1 MASYVSDAT
10 LNQAVDAITN
20 QTIQVRVHSASP
32 GNAGTS
38 ARIGSSSVDH
48 AAAQWTA
55 GSGGVSETTVDSA
68 FGVLD
73 SANSQTVTHYSLW
86 ASTTF
91 LSWGDLA
98 SSVTVAAGES
108 FTINS
113 GTIEFRASR
122 P

>member
-1 MASYVSDAT
+1 M
-10 LNQAVDAITN
+10 
-20 QTIQVRVHSASP
+20 RVHSASP
-32 GNAGTS
+32 GNNGTTG
-38 ARIGSSSVDH
+38 RIGTSSVDH
-48 AAAQWTA
+48 PAAQWTA

-73 SANSQTVTHYSLW
+73 SSNSQTVTHYSLW